1 MISPHE
7 NEAASPDALVKIQVT
22 NSFRFEIEIIFTG
35 TLDESH
41 SIAQDSSQCFKSV
54 LRDILLARM
63 PVERAR
69 KVAVRAQFIDFLGHI
84 PYGGCLKDH
93 GFHSIIE

>member
-41 SIAQDSSQCFKSV
+41 SIAQDSSQGFKSV

-69 KVAVRAQFIDFLGHI
+69 KVAVRAQFIDFLGRI
-84 PYGGCLKDH
+84 PDGCLKDH